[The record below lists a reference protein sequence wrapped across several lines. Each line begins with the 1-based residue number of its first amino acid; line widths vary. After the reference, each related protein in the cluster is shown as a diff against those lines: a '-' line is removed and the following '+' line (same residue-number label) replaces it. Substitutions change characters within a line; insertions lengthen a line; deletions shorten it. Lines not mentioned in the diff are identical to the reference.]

1 MKEYLELY
9 LRYRTMNRKVSQM
22 LGIRYRD
29 RRIERYL
36 LRNIVAF
43 SRSKNEKEKNV
54 EKREN
59 KIKKLKENSESFIE
73 YYRKRGISVGF
84 RGLDLIA
91 CRILVLYFLEGY
103 DEIDSEISRI
113 GNAFAR
119 EYLRRK
125 LGEATN
131 EDQQY
136 RAVL

>member
-1 MKEYLELY
+1 
-9 LRYRTMNRKVSQM
+9 MNRKVSQM

>member
-9 LRYRTMNRKVSQM
+9 LRYKTMNRKVSQM
-22 LGIRYRD
+22 LGIRHRD
-29 RRIERYL
+29 RKIERYL
-36 LRNIVAF
+36 LINIVAF

-54 EKREN
+54 GKREN

-113 GNAFAR
+113 GNAFAQ

-125 LGEATN
+125 LGGAIN